1 MGNLPLGLII
11 GLEVE
16 NGGSLGG
23 ETCSLCE
30 GMIVEILDLRKL
42 AVGHIEFAS
51 SELRMKV
58 RVGVGDEFVLVPVLV
73 LVGTLVEGSGMPVLV
88 G

>member
-1 MGNLPLGLII
+1 MANLPLGLII

-16 NGGSLGG
+16 NIGSLVG
-23 ETCSLCE
+23 ETWSLCE

-51 SELRMKV
+51 SELSMKV

>member
-1 MGNLPLGLII
+1 MANLPLGLII
-11 GLEVE
+11 GLDVE
-16 NGGSLGG
+16 NVDSLGG

-42 AVGHIEFAS
+42 AVGHILFAIS
-51 SELRMKV
+51 DSHMKV
-58 RVGVGDEFVLVPVLV
+58 RVGRGDEFVLVLL